1 MLLKTPGQTNRLTP
15 RQLQLL
21 KAIHCFQTSQCYSPT
36 MAELASELG
45 ISRSTVFEHI
55 AELRRK
61 HLLSTSPGRAR
72 SLNLTCK
79 AQELL
84 KLLSDND
91 QDSPARPPAA
101 VALVGTVAAGAPI
114 EAIEDAQLL
123 SLSSHF
129 APDDNIFAL
138 QVKGD
143 SMLDDDIRD
152 GDYVICR
159 RSPVADNGQLV
170 VAIVDD
176 DNATIKRFYK
186 EKTQVRLQPSND
198 DYDPICPANCR
209 IEAVVVG
216 LLRKF

>member
-1 MLLKTPGQTNRLTP
+1 MPLKTPGRTSQLTP

-21 KAIHCFQTSQCYSPT
+21 NVIDRFQTSQCYSPT

-61 HLLSTSPGRAR
+61 RLLSTLPGRAR
-72 SLNLTCK
+72 SLNLTSK

-84 KLLSDND
+84 ERFADND
-91 QDSPARPPAA
+91 HDSSATIP
-101 VALVGTVAAGAPI
+101 LVGTVAAGAPI

-129 APDDNIFAL
+129 APDDSIFAL

-143 SMLDDDIRD
+143 SMLGDDIRD

-176 DNATIKRFYK
+176 DNATIKRFYR

-198 DYDPICPANCR
+198 DYEPIYSGNCR

>member
-1 MLLKTPGQTNRLTP
+1 M
-15 RQLQLL
+15 
-21 KAIHCFQTSQCYSPT
+21 
-36 MAELASELG
+36 
-45 ISRSTVFEHI
+45 
-55 AELRRK
+55 
-61 HLLSTSPGRAR
+61 
-72 SLNLTCK
+72 NLTSK

-91 QDSPARPPAA
+91 QDSPARPPATIP
-101 VALVGTVAAGAPI
+101 LVGTVAAGAPI
-114 EAIEDAQLL
+114 EAVEDTQLL

-159 RSPVADNGQLV
+159 STLVADNGQLV
-170 VAIVDD
+170 IAIVDNE
-176 DNATIKRFYK
+176 NATIKRFYK

-198 DYDPICPANCR
+198 NCNPIYSDNCH
-209 IEAVVVG
+209 IEAVVIG

>member
-1 MLLKTPGQTNRLTP
+1 MQLKKPTNQLTP

-21 KAIHCFQTSQCYSPT
+21 TAINSFQTSQYYSPT

-72 SLNLTCK
+72 SLNLTSK

-84 KLLSDND
+84 DGLAGRGSDAH
-91 QDSPARPPAA
+91 SKPPAA
-101 VALVGTVAAGAPI
+101 IPLAGTVAAGAPI
-114 EAIEDAQLL
+114 EANEDVQMP

-129 APDDNIFAL
+129 APGDNIFAL
-138 QVKGD
+138 KVAGD
-143 SMLDDDIRD
+143 SMLDDDIHD

-159 RSPVADNGQLV
+159 RSSVADNGQLV
-170 VAIVDD
+170 VAIIDNE
-176 DNATIKRFYK
+176 NATMKRFYK

-198 DYDPICPANCR
+198 DYDPIYPANCR
-209 IEAVVVG
+209 IEAVAIG

>member
-1 MLLKTPGQTNRLTP
+1 MLLRTPRRTNQITP

-21 KAIHCFQTSQCYSPT
+21 NAIDRFQTSQCYSPT

-61 HLLSTSPGRAR
+61 RLLSTLPGRAR
-72 SLNLTCK
+72 SLNLTSK

-84 KLLSDND
+84 DQLADND
-91 QDSPARPPAA
+91 ECSPATVP
-101 VALVGTVAAGAPI
+101 LVGTVAAGAPI
-114 EAIEDAQLL
+114 EAVEDTQLL

-138 QVKGD
+138 KVKGN
-143 SMLDDDIRD
+143 SMLGDDIRD

-159 RSPVADNGQLV
+159 RSPLAENGQLV

-198 DYDPICPANCR
+198 KYGPIYLDNCR

>member
-1 MLLKTPGQTNRLTP
+1 MQLKKPTNQLTP

-21 KAIHCFQTSQCYSPT
+21 TAINSFQTSQYYSPT

-55 AELRRK
+55 AELRKKR
-61 HLLSTSPGRAR
+61 LLSTSPGRAR
-72 SLNLTCK
+72 SLNLTSK

-91 QDSPARPPAA
+91 QDSPARPPATIPF
-101 VALVGTVAAGAPI
+101 VGTVAAGAPI
-114 EAIEDAQLL
+114 EAVEDTQLL

-159 RSPVADNGQLV
+159 STLVANNGQLV
-170 VAIVDD
+170 IAVVDNE
-176 DNATIKRFYK
+176 NATIKRFYK

-198 DYDPICPANCR
+198 NYGPIYSDKCH
-209 IEAVVVG
+209 IEAVVIG